1 MGCPPRL
8 PALCALLLALTAC
21 AVTPPIAPP
30 QAAAPAME
38 ADRALAQASAETAL
52 LSARMDEML
61 SKQAEL
67 QKIMLVML
75 DKAMSPEVIGA
86 LMSSAKQMETA
97 FAEADLAANPV
108 Q

>member
-1 MGCPPRL
+1 MRRQCC
-8 PALCALLLALTAC
+8 LCALLLPLAFGAC
-21 AVTPPIAPP
+21 ASIQPEPEAAVPAPP
-30 QAAAPAME
+30 VERAGAE
-38 ADRALAQASAETAL
+38 AAL

-67 QKIMLVML
+67 QKMMLVML

-86 LMSSAKQMETA
+86 LMSSARQLETA